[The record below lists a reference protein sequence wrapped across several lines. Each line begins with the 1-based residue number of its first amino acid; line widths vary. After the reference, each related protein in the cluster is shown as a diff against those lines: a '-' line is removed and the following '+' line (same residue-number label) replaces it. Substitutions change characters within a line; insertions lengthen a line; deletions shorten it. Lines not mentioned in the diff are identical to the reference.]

1 MLIKRVQ
8 EQRTM
13 SELKSHPEMWCIA
26 MQNVKFQPKY
36 TL

>member
-1 MLIKRVQ
+1 
-8 EQRTM
+8 
-13 SELKSHPEMWCIA
+13 